1 MCIEAQIHES
11 LLKRLRPE
19 IGSGL
24 PLFTNC
30 REEFFSETRLLV
42 GASAYHYAGPV
53 P

>member
-1 MCIEAQIHES
+1 MCIVAQIHES

-30 REEFFSETRLLV
+30 REEFFSETGLP
-42 GASAYHYAGPV
+42 AYQSLETMALS
-53 P
+53 